1 MLEPHAPHE
10 TIHSWKD
17 FFIHIATIAVGLLIA
32 IGLEQTVEFF
42 HHRHEAEH
50 ARDMIADEMAIND
63 HSQQQDLQVLTMH
76 EDYLFADL
84 PVIDRLRHHALLPGD
99 HLVIFRPTMAFKNSA
114 WLTAQQS
121 GALALFPYDE
131 IQRYAY
137 LYSMQGDFEKTAE
150 EGSIALQNANTMFYR
165 SAADRFDY
173 AHAFNFPDFAGEHGL
188 AVAHQAFETQTP
200 GVDKLNTLTPVQID
214 RLEQAIQ
221 EAIFQDEHL
230 INRCKWLHDG
240 YNSSRSG
247 PLVLRKKG
255 E

>member
-1 MLEPHAPHE
+1 MLDVHPAHHAA
-10 TIHSWKD
+10 TTWRD
-17 FFIHIATIAVGLLIA
+17 FFIHIATIVLGLLIA

-50 ARDMIADEMAIND
+50 AREMIADEMAIND
-63 HSQQQDLQVLTMH
+63 NLQQQDLYILTLH
-76 EDYLFADL
+76 EDYLFQDL
-84 PVIDRLRHHALLPGD
+84 SVIDRLRHHALLPGD
-99 HLVIFRPTMAFKNSA
+99 HVIIFRPTQAFKNSA

-137 LYSMQGDFEKTAE
+137 VYGMQSDFEKTADE
-150 EGSIALQNANTMFYR
+150 SSVALQNANTMFYR

-173 AHAFNFPDFAGEHGL
+173 SHSFNFSDFAGKHGL
-188 AVAHQAFETQTP
+188 AVAHQSFEDQAP
-200 GVDKLNTLTPVQID
+200 GVDKLNSLTPVQID
-214 RLEQAIQ
+214 RLEQTIQ

-240 YNSSRSG
+240 YNSSPSG
-247 PLVLRKKG
+247 NLVQRKKG